1 MFTPHPLI
9 NVVQI
14 GNGLAG
20 ASSANAIAAALPST
34 HRLIVISST
43 LSAYYSVGAL
53 RGSVIP
59 GWEEKMVLN
68 TDSFFPKDSRHI
80 LLAGTNVIKLE
91 TNQVIIDQT
100 SLPEFESLVI
110 PFQYAVL
117 AMGSLYAFPARPPAD
132 SSLEGVLKTMRTYQ
146 SNIEASSS
154 ICIVGGGPV
163 GIESAG
169 EIKQTHPNKIV
180 TLVHSSAA
188 LIEEEGIKPALGKSL
203 LNQLEALGVKVVLS
217 KRLDTG
223 ALSTGPIEK
232 QKFDLGN
239 GDSVEG

>member
-9 NVVQI
+9 NVIQI

-20 ASSANAIAAALPST
+20 ASSANAVAAALPST

-59 GWEEKMVLN
+59 GWEEKLVLN

-80 LLAGTNVIKLE
+80 LLSGTNVIKLE
-91 TNQVIIDQT
+91 INQVTIDQST
-100 SLPEFESLVI
+100 LPEFESLII
-110 PFQYAVL
+110 PFQYAIL

-132 SSLEGVLKTMRTYQ
+132 SSLEAVLKTMRIFQ

-154 ICIVGGGPV
+154 VCIVGAGPV
-163 GIESAG
+163 GIEFAG
-169 EIKQTHPNKIV
+169 EVKQTYPNKIV
-180 TLVHSSAA
+180 TLVHSGSA
-188 LIEEEGIKPALGKSL
+188 LIEEKGIKPALGKSL
-203 LNQLEALGVKVVLS
+203 LYQLEALGVKVVLN

-223 ALSTGPIEK
+223 DLSTGPIEK
-232 QKFDLGN
+232 QNFDLGDGN
-239 GDSVEG
+239 SVEG